1 MAAARAMANGAAFV
15 APVVQGAPEVAVAVE
30 EAQAPQA
37 AEAAPMAM
45 EGAEAAPPLNDAQ
58 IALLRASHAY
68 GGIYDALAT
77 HIVESMGNL
86 PGSYYA
92 RDEATAEPS
101 AAE

>member
-1 MAAARAMANGAAFV
+1 MRV
-15 APVVQGAPEVAVAVE
+15 ISQEQGLPR
-30 EAQAPQA
+30 
-37 AEAAPMAM
+37 
-45 EGAEAAPPLNDAQ
+45 LNEAQ

-86 PGSYYA
+86 PGSFYA